1 MTAIWSGKP
10 DQPQRTDR
18 SLPQGILVSLGAV
31 MVIIAGFAASA
42 IPAQHVVIR
51 YGVLVVTVFAFTA
64 ITSVWAAAATVAV
77 IGFAV
82 FDGFLVNQLGEL
94 SWHGD
99 ADLTRLLA
107 LTGAVIFG
115 RLAGDTW
122 RLYRLFARAHA
133 ERRAVPAPRMSSTN
147 HEEELHDA

>member
-1 MTAIWSGKP
+1 MTAIWAGPP
-10 DQPQRTDR
+10 DQPQRPDR
-18 SLPQGILVSLGAV
+18 SLPQGILLGLGAV
-31 MVIIAGFAASA
+31 MVIIAGFAAA
-42 IPAQHVVIR
+42 AVPAQHVVIR
-51 YGVLVVTVFAFTA
+51 YSVLVVTVFAFTA
-64 ITSVWAAAATVAV
+64 LTGVWATPVAVAV

-82 FDGFLVNQLGEL
+82 FDGFLINQFGEL

-99 ADLTRLLA
+99 ADLSRLLA

-133 ERRAVPAPRMSSTN
+133 ERRALPSPRMSPTDRK
-147 HEEELHDA
+147 EELHDA